1 MFSET
6 IGVAGGAAPPI
17 KIPLMIKN
25 YDNIAYWCLVA
36 VVFFVITNLT
46 VINVNINDN

>member
-6 IGVAGGAAPPI
+6 IGVAGGAAPPPI

-25 YDNIAYWCLVA
+25 YDNIAY
-36 VVFFVITNLT
+36 
-46 VINVNINDN
+46 